1 MKKFNLFGL
10 VLGVLIGSAGVLA
23 SCNSNNPSTSPAS
36 SETSSS
42 STTSKEAGKITAVKI
57 DNSETSYY
65 VGDTVNLT
73 VTVTASKDDVDK
85 SVSFSSNDENVA
97 TVTNAGLVSFIKEGT
112 VTITATSTFDS
123 SKKDEINFT
132 VSKKGA
138 TKITIDTK
146 TTSGRVGDTIKLE
159 YTVEPAKWAED
170 VTVSVSDSTILKLE
184 EDTITLLKAGTA
196 SINVV
201 SNYDAT
207 IKDSLEIK
215 VSKVLPTAIK
225 INNSETNWYISQSF
239 DLDYSFT
246 PLDCDTNVIF
256 TSSNEKVATVE
267 NGKVSLVG
275 EGSAVITVASKDNSI
290 VKDSITV
297 NVINPDFVINK
308 TGLTANMDYS
318 HMNDTDPYVQTKE
331 RLSRSYAMFNVT
343 STKYYAEATL
353 SLLEDSGADWDGLGI
368 GSATADSGDTARAF
382 YFGPNFIG
390 DKGAVCGGFTY
401 MSNEDAIEWGA
412 SVFTSR
418 NWIKDGTVDKTNVKL
433 AVLRNGNDYYYLL
446 NDSLRWFENN
456 SKFDNTPTYPTIFA
470 KDTSIKITNWSVTT
484 DSEAIDA
491 KLTTQEYKRNLFV
504 SDIRGHTTYSNSDE
518 FTFTSDYSTFFP
530 STAVKSIG
538 DKALLSGDFTV
549 EYDLSNVNALAE
561 NSSDENARVGVAL
574 MRRQNDRV
582 YTDTFFVSDKNTNKA
597 FDHRLVNYDP
607 VTERNGPHEYYSFNN
622 RTTAQGDT
630 VNGHYKLTRTIN
642 GTTATLKLYFENVE
656 KLSVNVDFTGECY
669 LMFGSNLCS
678 GTFKNVTFQ
687 NNI

>member
-1 MKKFNLFGL
+1 MKTKKGL
-10 VLGVLIGSAGVLA
+10 IAGVGLTSISIFAVTICALFMGNKNDLVYAKATQTHSGYHYAANYATEEGTGNAEFYSCCIHHEIFSPESEEAKATYNTFVDQDIDKFVRGAA
-23 SCNSNNPSTSPAS
+23 SYD
-36 SETSSS
+36 EY
-42 STTSKEAGKITAVKI
+42 IY
-57 DNSETSYY
+57 YY
-65 VGDTVNLT
+65 V
-73 VTVTASKDDVDK
+73 
-85 SVSFSSNDENVA
+85 
-97 TVTNAGLVSFIKEGT
+97 
-112 VTITATSTFDS
+112 
-123 SKKDEINFT
+123 
-132 VSKKGA
+132 
-138 TKITIDTK
+138 
-146 TTSGRVGDTIKLE
+146 
-159 YTVEPAKWAED
+159 
-170 VTVSVSDSTILKLE
+170 
-184 EDTITLLKAGTA
+184 TLDANGGTA
-196 SINVV
+196 GSSYIN
-201 SNYDAT
+201 NAL
-207 IKDSLEIK
+207 KD
-215 VSKVLPTAIK
+215 KVLPDVTIPTYADHHFLGYYDASVGGTQYIDADGKGVTAWDK
-225 INNSETNWYISQSF
+225 TENNSKLYARWEE
-239 DLDYSFT
+239 D
-246 PLDCDTNVIF
+246 
-256 TSSNEKVATVE
+256 
-267 NGKVSLVG
+267 
-275 EGSAVITVASKDNSI
+275 
-290 VKDSITV
+290 
-297 NVINPDFVINK
+297 DFVTSK
-308 TGLTANMDYS
+308 TNLSSHFDYS
-318 HMNDTDPYVQTKE
+318 HMNDADPYVQTKE
-331 RLSRSYAMFNVT
+331 CFSRSYAMFNVT

-353 SLLEDSGADWDGLGI
+353 SSLQEASDNWAALGI
-368 GSATADSGDTARAF
+368 GSATADIGDAARAF
-382 YFGPNFIG
+382 YFASKFNENNKNYGP
-390 DKGAVCGGFTY
+390 FTY